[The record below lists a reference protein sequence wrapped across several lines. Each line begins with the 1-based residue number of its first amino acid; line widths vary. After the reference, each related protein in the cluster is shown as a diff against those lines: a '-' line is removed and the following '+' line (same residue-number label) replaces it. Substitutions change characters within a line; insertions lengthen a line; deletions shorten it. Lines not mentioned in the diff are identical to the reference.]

1 MVQALIEI
9 GERQDRIL
17 TIVKG
22 RYGLKTKSQA
32 VNLVIDKFEKEEL
45 ENFLDGPINPAY
57 AVKLTEKRRKGSLIS
72 YSSAQELWD
81 EIENENSRIRKK
93 PAKKDQNTP

>member
-9 GERQDRIL
+9 GEREDRIL

-22 RYGLKTKSQA
+22 KYGLKTKSQA
-32 VNLVIDKFEKEEL
+32 VNFVIDKYERDEL

-57 AVKLTEKRRKGSLIS
+57 AAKLTEKQRKGSLIS

-81 EIENENSRIRKK
+81 EIEHENGRIRKK
-93 PAKKDQNTP
+93 PAKKD